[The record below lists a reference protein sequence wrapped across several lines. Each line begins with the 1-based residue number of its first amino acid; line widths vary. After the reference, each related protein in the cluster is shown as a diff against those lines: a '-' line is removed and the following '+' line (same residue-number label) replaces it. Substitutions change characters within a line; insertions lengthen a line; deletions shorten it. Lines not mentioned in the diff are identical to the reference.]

1 MSRFQRIVNIFIGI
15 VMILGGITIAVLPE
29 VGLVIVAFVM
39 CVALIVYGIR
49 RLVYYFTMARHMVGG
64 QIMLFLGV
72 VIIDLGLFVLTLSG
86 VPHFYIMIYLL
97 AIHGFSGAIEILR
110 SLEAK
115 RLGAPSWKFKLAT
128 GVVDILI
135 AAACGVF
142 IKSEAIAVY
151 IFCAGI
157 IYSGI
162 ARIISAFRR
171 IAVIYIQ

>member
-1 MSRFQRIVNIFIGI
+1 MSRFQRIVNILIGI
-15 VMILGGITIAVLPE
+15 VMILGGITIAVVPE
-29 VGLVIVAFVM
+29 AGLVIVVFVL
-39 CVALIVYGIR
+39 CVALMIYGIR

-64 QIMLFLGV
+64 QIMLFLGM
-72 VIIDLGLFVLTLSG
+72 VIIDLGLFTLTLSG
-86 VPHFYIMIYLL
+86 APQFYIMLYLL
-97 AIHGFSGAIEILR
+97 AIHGFSGAIDILR
-110 SLEAK
+110 ALEAK

-128 GVVDILI
+128 GVIDILI

-142 IKSEAIAVY
+142 INSVEIAVY

-171 IAVIYIQ
+171 TAVIYIQ